1 MADLER
7 RATAAAPARVEP
19 PPPSVEL
26 EQLPTMF
33 SRLGDDVMTLLD
45 AKLGLLKIELKEEAG
60 TYTQLGVMLAAG
72 GVLAAIGFTLLNV
85 AVAFFVSRLFFMSY
99 TPPISYALGFVVTG
113 ALYLVV
119 GGILVLVMKNRLATH
134 SAAPQRSIDELR
146 KDKQWLKN
154 EI

>member
-1 MADLER
+1 MAELER
-7 RATAAAPARVEP
+7 RASAAAPARVE
-19 PPPSVEL
+19 ENADI

-33 SRLGDDVMTLLD
+33 SKLGDDVMQLID

-60 TYTQLGVMLAAG
+60 VYTHAGVMIAVG
-72 GVLAAIGFTLLNV
+72 GVIAAIGFTLANI
-85 AVAFFVSRLFFMSY
+85 AVGFFVARLFFESF
-99 TPPISYALGFVVTG
+99 TPPISYALGFLVTG
-113 ALYLVV
+113 AVYLIV
-119 GGILVLVMKNRLATH
+119 GAIIAVTMKNRLASH

>member
-1 MADLER
+1 MAELER
-7 RATAAAPARVEP
+7 RATAAAPARAQREEQADLDQI
-19 PPPSVEL
+19 PSLVGK
-26 EQLPTMF
+26 
-33 SRLGDDVMTLLD
+33 LGDDVMALID
-45 AKLGLLKIELKEEAG
+45 AKLGLLKVELKEEAG
-60 TYTQLGVMLAAG
+60 VYTRLGVLLATG
-72 GVLAAIGFTLLNV
+72 GVLAAIGFTLVNV
-85 AVAFFVSRLFFMSY
+85 AVAFFVARLFFESF

-119 GGILVLVMKNRLATH
+119 GGAIALTMKNRLASH